1 MQSVNTAR
9 VGLSWYRRVVLA
21 VLALVMA
28 ATMALAANGAGDP
41 VAAGD
46 DATVVAGA
54 SWSGP
59 RNLLRM
65 PEGGPVFDALGG
77 SWS

>member
-1 MQSVNTAR
+1 MQHVHSAR
-9 VGLSWYRRVVLA
+9 VGLSWYRRVALA

-28 ATMALAANGAGDP
+28 ATMALAANGAGDQA
-41 VAAGD
+41 AAGD

-59 RNLLRM
+59 RSLLKM
-65 PEGGPVFDALGG
+65 PGGPGFDALGG